1 MDAPLA
7 DTGTLDSPAL
17 TQPRRR
23 RARPLLRAYLT
34 AYEVTLRAAGDA
46 LGVSH
51 EQVRLY
57 CLPFGDAKRVEPD
70 ADVARRIALWT
81 QGTVAPW
88 TFEDTPGAR
97 AIGLTGITGVEP

>member
-7 DTGTLDSPAL
+7 DTGTLATSAL
-17 TQPRRR
+17 PTPRRR

-34 AYEVTLRAAGDA
+34 AYEVTLRAAGEA

-51 EQVRLY
+51 EQVRLF
-57 CLPFGDAKRVEPD
+57 CLPFDDARRAEPD

-81 QGTVAPW
+81 DGAVQPW
-88 TFEDTPGAR
+88 TFEDTPGSR
-97 AIGLTGITGVEP
+97 AIGLAGITGLDT